1 MDLQRMEPYSRYRRD
16 DEGIV
21 KWFLKLKFQL
31 TKYEAQG
38 TIQAIV
44 SWQLRTECM
53 FIAFAIV
60 EYCRD
65 ISVLTIWDAFVC
77 TEDECAEIYN
87 ALRDRRL
94 PR

>member
-1 MDLQRMEPYSRYRRD
+1 MEPYSRYRRD

-31 TKYEAQG
+31 TKDEAQG

-53 FIAFAIV
+53 FIAFRILSGYIGA
-60 EYCRD
+60 YNLGC
-65 ISVLTIWDAFVC
+65 VC
-77 TEDECAEIYN
+77 VH
-87 ALRDRRL
+87 
-94 PR
+94 